1 MSIKNKSS
9 DSENEA
15 ESEAIDKKT
24 VVFKKDSYVAF
35 IDREAVLV
43 GAKHFSIGKVSIL
56 TGKRFTDQ

>member
-1 MSIKNKSS
+1 MATKNKSS

-15 ESEAIDKKT
+15 DSEEIDKKP
-24 VVFKKDSYVAF
+24 VVFKKDSYLAF

-43 GAKHFSIGKVSIL
+43 GAEHFSIGRVSIL